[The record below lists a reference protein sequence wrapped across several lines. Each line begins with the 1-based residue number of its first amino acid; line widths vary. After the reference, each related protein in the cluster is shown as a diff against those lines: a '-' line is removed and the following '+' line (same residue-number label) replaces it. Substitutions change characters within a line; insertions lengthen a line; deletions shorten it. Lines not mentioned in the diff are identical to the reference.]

1 MKNFFLLVL
10 ICLTLA
16 CATSEKKSMF
26 TNQQLG
32 QLLVVGFRGTEIDK
46 NHQII
51 KDLKELHIGGV
62 ILYDY
67 DHKLDSFGRNIES
80 PDQML
85 MMASTLISNA
95 PIPPIISVEQ
105 DGSALAP
112 LKERYGFPPS
122 RTNDELSAMNNEDT
136 TRFYARNMAQE
147 FMVVGVNTTYNPIL
161 DLSTSSNPVDTWSEN
176 SEKVIRHSGY
186 TLDEYDTEGIFSVPK
201 YFPGYGSGWSVTDTV
216 IDVSNEWTPEFLEPY
231 KAVLKNRVTGG
242 IMTAH
247 SYNTQIDSVWPGTL
261 SKKTIQGLLRD
272 SLGFDGVVFSDDLQ
286 KPAITAHYDM
296 ETAIAQ
302 ALNAGVDVLVFGNNF
317 EYDEHL
323 SKKVIDT
330 IHKLIVE
337 GIVTEQTIQNALNRV
352 EKLKT
357 DVIAELCTCLNL

>member
-1 MKNFFLLVL
+1 MKNLFLLIV
-10 ICLTLA
+10 ICLTLG
-16 CATSEKKSMF
+16 CSTSEKKSAF
-26 TNQQLG
+26 TDQQLG

-46 NHQII
+46 NHQVI

-67 DHKLDSFGRNIES
+67 DHQLKSFGRNIES

-85 MMASTLISNA
+85 KLASTLISNA
-95 PIPPIISVEQ
+95 PVPPIISVEQ
-105 DGSALAP
+105 DGGELAP
-112 LKERYGFPPS
+112 LKHDYGFPSS
-122 RTNDELSAMNNEDT
+122 RSNNILSTIDNEDS

-147 FMVVGVNTTYNPIL
+147 FMVVGVNTTFNPIL
-161 DLSTSSNPVDTWSEN
+161 DLSTSPNATNTWSN
-176 SEKVIRHSGY
+176 DFQKIIRHTGY
-186 TLDEYDTEGIFSVPK
+186 VLNEYDTEGIFSVPK
-201 YFPGYGSGWSVTDTV
+201 YFPGYGSGWSITDTL
-216 IDVSNEWTPEFLEPY
+216 INVSGEWTPDFLEPY
-231 KAVLKNRVTGG
+231 KAVLENRVTGG

-247 SYNTQIDSVWPGTL
+247 SYNTQLDSVWPGTL
-261 SKKTIQGLLRD
+261 SKKTVQGLLRD

-286 KPAITAHYDM
+286 KPTITTHYDM

-323 SKKVIDT
+323 SKKVIAT
-330 IHKLIVE
+330 IHKLVVE
-337 GIVTEQTIQNALNRV
+337 GVVTEQTIQTALSRV

>member
-1 MKNFFLLVL
+1 MKNLFLLAL

-16 CATSEKKSMF
+16 CSTSEKKSVF
-26 TNQQLG
+26 TDQQLG

-46 NHQII
+46 EHQII

-67 DHKLDSFGRNIES
+67 DHELDSFGRNIKS

-95 PIPPIISVEQ
+95 PVPPIISVEQ
-105 DGSALAP
+105 DGSTLAP
-112 LKERYGFPPS
+112 LKQGYGFPPS
-122 RTNDELSAMNNEDT
+122 RSSSILSAINDEDS

-161 DLSTSSNPVDTWSEN
+161 DLSTNPNSVDTWSDN
-176 SEKVIRHSGY
+176 SEKVIRHTGY
-186 TLDEYDTEGIFSVPK
+186 VLDEYDTEGIFSVPK
-201 YFPGYGSGWSVTDTV
+201 YFPGYGSGWNVTDTL
-216 IDVSNEWTPEFLEPY
+216 IDVSDEWRPDFLEPY
-231 KAVLKNRVTGG
+231 KDVLENRVTGG

-247 SYNTQIDSVWPGTL
+247 SFNTQIDSVWPGTL
-261 SKKTIQGLLRD
+261 SKKTVQDLLRD

-317 EYDEHL
+317 EYDENI
-323 SKKVIDT
+323 SKKLIAT
-330 IHKLIVE
+330 IQKLIVE
-337 GIVTEQTIQNALNRV
+337 GTVSEQTIQTALDRV